1 MHNLTFVY
9 DNNIK
14 KSLYEQLYEH
24 IAKEIH
30 MGKIS
35 EGERLPSKK
44 SLASHLKISV
54 NTVETAYSMLVDEGY
69 IVSKP
74 RSGYY
79 VQRVQMPVLN
89 EVSSFNKEEVKKQAD
104 NKYKID
110 FKTNSVDVK
119 SFPYTTWVKLSREIM
134 YSKPELL
141 DVGDFRGD
149 IELRE
154 SIAKYLH
161 EFRGVRTKS
170 ENIVIGAGI
179 EYLLTLLTHI
189 LKGKIYAVE
198 NPGYS
203 KAEQI
208 FKNSANAVNYIPVDD
223 GGMSIE
229 YLNNTNSDIVYLTP
243 SHQFPTGVV
252 MPIGRRFDLIR
263 WVTQKEGRY
272 IIEDDYNGEFN
283 FGIKPTPA
291 IQGLS
296 KSGKVI
302 YVSTFSRILAPSI
315 RISYMAL
322 PDELM
327 SEYEKHFSGYTCT
340 VPRFEQHTLN
350 SFIEGGYFS
359 RHLNRVKNVYRK
371 RCERLYEILNV
382 EDVQISGEKTGLH
395 LLIKTPRAEEF
406 IEAARKKGINLYRLD
421 DYFFS
426 PPQQSSDTVI
436 IGYGGCC
443 DEDIEELGCIVKD
456 IWKSEYN
463 V

>member
-1 MHNLTFVY
+1 MHNLTFIQ
-9 DNNIK
+9 NKNIK
-14 KSLYEQLYEH
+14 KPLYEQLYEH
-24 IAKEIH
+24 ISKEIH
-30 MGKIS
+30 SGRIL

-44 SLASHLKISV
+44 SLAAHLKISV
-54 NTVETAYSMLVDEGY
+54 NTVETAYSMLADEGY

-79 VQRVQMPVLN
+79 VQRVEMPVLDGA
-89 EVSSFNKEEVKKQAD
+89 SFLDKSEVKKQD
-104 NKYKID
+104 INKYKID

-119 SFPYTTWVKLSREIM
+119 SFPYRTWVKLSREIM

-141 DVGDFRGD
+141 EVGDFRGD
-149 IELRE
+149 IEIRE
-154 SIAKYLH
+154 NIAKYLH
-161 EFRGVRTKS
+161 EFRGVRAKP

-198 NPGYS
+198 NPGYL

-208 FKNSANAVNYIPVDD
+208 LKNNDNAVNYIPVDD
-223 GGMSIE
+223 GGMSID

-252 MPIGRRFDLIR
+252 MPVGRRFDLIR
-263 WVTQKEGRY
+263 WVTQKDGRY

-296 KSGKVI
+296 QVDRVI
-302 YVSTFSRILAPSI
+302 YLSTFSRVLAPSI

-327 SEYEKHFSGYTCT
+327 SEYEKHFCGYTCT

-350 SFIEGGYFS
+350 SFIERGYFS

-371 RCERLYEILNV
+371 RSERLYEILNV
-382 EDVQISGEKTGLH
+382 ENVHISGEKAGLH
-395 LLIKTPRAEEF
+395 LLVRTPRAEEF
-406 IEAARKKGINLYRLD
+406 IEAARNKGINIYRLD
-421 DYFFS
+421 NYFFA

-436 IGYGGCC
+436 IGYGGCS
-443 DEDIEELGCIVKD
+443 DEDIEELGKIVKD
-456 IWKSEYN
+456 IWKS
-463 V
+463 